1 MHRKRYI
8 EGTDGGTTWYLLR
21 HGNWQKQIFPKWE
34 MQRNRSIKIKQILLG
49 RGPVEYAFQTRN
61 PCPEVYGHNNL
72 LTAQIELEHRDVC
85 LHAAIIL

>member
-1 MHRKRYI
+1 MVLSKAWELAKANI
-8 EGTDGGTTWYLLR
+8 SKNAASMG
-21 HGNWQKQIFPKWE
+21 KWE

-61 PCPEVYGHNNL
+61 PCPEIYGHNNL